1 MELALGIA
9 LDENLRMIEDSV
21 AAACRRVPEVLFDA
35 EHFFDGYLADPD
47 YALACLDAARQGG
60 ARWIVLCDTN
70 GGRLPHE
77 IASVVERVA
86 ALIPPDQLGIHTH
99 NDTEN
104 AVANTIAAVRAG
116 ARQVQGTLNGLGER
130 CGNANLIALIPTL
143 MLKMGYATGVS
154 EAGLRRLTE
163 MSRAVDERLNRIPD
177 RHAAYVGA
185 CAFTHKAGLHASAV
199 AKDPSSY
206 EHVPPEVVG
215 NQRHVAVSD
224 QAGRANLLTRLGE
237 IGLDAPGEDRLRE
250 LLGAVKEREADGYAY
265 EGAEASFELL
275 ARRTLGQVPEFFRL
289 SSFRIIDER
298 RYNARNEL
306 VTLSEATIKVE
317 VGAARRMIVAEGN
330 GPVHALDTALRQAL
344 SPTYPA
350 LEHMHL
356 ADYKVRI
363 LTPEA
368 GTGRGHPGDH
378 RERRRRRS
386 TLVDRGRVDQRDR
399 CLLRRPA
406 RRHHLQAVRGRRRG
420 GALNGRPPAATTRG
434 PSTPVII
441 LVRPQLG
448 ENVGTTARAMLN
460 FGLTDLRLVRPQ
472 CGWPNAKAL
481 QAASGATEVLNRLS
495 VFDRVEDA
503 ASDLHRLYATTARPR
518 DLPKPVVTAA
528 QAAREARAALQRG
541 EGVGILFGPERTGLS
556 NDDLIYADAVVSIPV
571 NPDFFSLNLAQA
583 VLLVAYEWFE
593 SGSMFPIGG
602 RLIRPGGRP
611 PRASSTS
618 CWNT

>member
-1 MELALGIA
+1 MTERLYLYDTTLRDGGQTHGVDFTIADKVAIAQLLDQLGIDYVEGGWPGANPIDDRFFAHPPALARARLCAFGMTRRAGRSAANDPGLAALSRSETGAITLVGKSSAKQVELTLGVA

-21 AAACRRVPEVLFDA
+21 AAVCQRVPEVLFDA

-47 YALACLDAARQGG
+47 YALACLDAARRAGT
-60 ARWIVLCDTN
+60 RWIVLCDTN

-86 ALIPPDQLGIHTH
+86 ASIPPEQLGIHAH

-104 AVANTIAAVRAG
+104 AVANSIAAVRAG
-116 ARQVQGTLNGLGER
+116 AHQVQGTLNGLGER

-163 MSRAVDERLNRIPD
+163 VSRAVDERLNRIPD

-237 IGLDAPGEDRLRE
+237 IGLVAPGEDQLRE
-250 LLGAVKEREADGYAY
+250 LLGALKEREADGYAY

-368 GTGRGHPGDH
+368 GTAAV
-378 RERRRRRS
+378 
-386 TLVDRGRVDQRDR
+386 TRVIIESADAD
-399 CLLRRPA
+399 
-406 RRHHLQAVRGRRRG
+406 GRRW
-420 GALNGRPPAATTRG
+420 
-434 PSTPVII
+434 STVGVSTNVI
-441 LVRPQLG
+441 
-448 ENVGTTARAMLN
+448 
-460 FGLTDLRLVRPQ
+460 D
-472 CGWPNAKAL
+472 
-481 QAASGATEVLNRLS
+481 AS
-495 VFDRVEDA
+495 
-503 ASDLHRLYATTARPR
+503 Y
-518 DLPKPVVTAA
+518 
-528 QAAREARAALQRG
+528 AALHDAITYKLFV
-541 EGVGILFGPERTGLS
+541 EGAEAAG
-556 NDDLIYADAVVSIPV
+556 
-571 NPDFFSLNLAQA
+571 
-583 VLLVAYEWFE
+583 
-593 SGSMFPIGG
+593 
-602 RLIRPGGRP
+602 
-611 PRASSTS
+611 
-618 CWNT
+618 

>member
-1 MELALGIA
+1 MTERLYLYDTTLRDGAQTHGVDFTTADKVAIAELLDQLGIDYVEGGWPGANPTDDGFFARPPALAQAKLCAFGMTRRAGRSPANDPALAALFQSRTDAITLVGKSSARQVELALGVA
-9 LDENLRMIEDSV
+9 LDENLRMIGESV
-21 AAACRRVPEVLFDA
+21 AEACRRVPEVLFDA

-47 YALACLDAARQGG
+47 YPLACLDAARRSG

-77 IASVVERVA
+77 IGAVVERVA
-86 ALIPPDQLGIHTH
+86 GRIPPDQLGIHAH

-104 AVANTIAAVRAG
+104 AVANTLAAVRAG

-143 MLKMGYATGVS
+143 MLKMGYTTGVS
-154 EAGLRRLTE
+154 EAGLRHLTDL
-163 MSRAVDERLNRIPD
+163 SRAVDERLNRVPD

-215 NQRHVAVSD
+215 NRRHVAVSD

-237 IGLDAPGEDRLRE
+237 VGLEVPGEDQLSD
-250 LLGAVKEREADGYAY
+250 LLGAVKEREANGYAY

-275 ARRTLGQVPEFFRL
+275 ARRALGQVPDFFRL

-317 VGAARRMIVAEGN
+317 VGDARRMIVAEGN

-368 GTGRGHPGDH
+368 GTAAI
-378 RERRRRRS
+378 
-386 TLVDRGRVDQRDR
+386 TRVIIESADDG
-399 CLLRRPA
+399 
-406 RRHHLQAVRGRRRG
+406 GRRW
-420 GALNGRPPAATTRG
+420 
-434 PSTPVII
+434 STVGVSTNVI
-441 LVRPQLG
+441 
-448 ENVGTTARAMLN
+448 
-460 FGLTDLRLVRPQ
+460 D
-472 CGWPNAKAL
+472 
-481 QAASGATEVLNRLS
+481 AS
-495 VFDRVEDA
+495 
-503 ASDLHRLYATTARPR
+503 Y
-518 DLPKPVVTAA
+518 
-528 QAAREARAALQRG
+528 AALHDA
-541 EGVGILFGPERTGLS
+541 ITYKLFVDGAEAAP
-556 NDDLIYADAVVSIPV
+556 
-571 NPDFFSLNLAQA
+571 
-583 VLLVAYEWFE
+583 
-593 SGSMFPIGG
+593 
-602 RLIRPGGRP
+602 
-611 PRASSTS
+611 
-618 CWNT
+618 

>member
-1 MELALGIA
+1 MTERLYLYDTTLRDGGQTQGVDFTTADKVAIAQLLDQLGIDYVEGGWPGANPTDDGFFANPPALARAKLCAFGMTRRAGRSAANDPGLAALLQSRTDAVTLVGKSSARQVKLALGVA
-9 LDENLRMIEDSV
+9 LDENLRMIEESV
-21 AAACRRVPEVLFDA
+21 AEACRRMPEVMFDA
-35 EHFFDGYLADPD
+35 EHFFDGYLADPE
-47 YALACLDAARQGG
+47 YALACLDAARRSG
-60 ARWIVLCDTN
+60 ARWMVLCDTN

-77 IASVVERVA
+77 IASIVEEVA
-86 ALIPPDQLGIHTH
+86 ARIPPSELGIHAH

-104 AVANTIAAVRAG
+104 AVANTLAAVRAG

-143 MLKMGYATGVS
+143 MLKMDYATGVS
-154 EAGLRRLTE
+154 ESGLRHLTDL
-163 MSRAVDERLNRIPD
+163 SRAVDERLNRTPD

-185 CAFTHKAGLHASAV
+185 CAFTHKAGLHAAAV

-215 NQRHVAVSD
+215 NRRHVAVSD

-237 IGLDAPGEDRLRE
+237 IGLRVPGENQLRD
-250 LLGAVKEREADGYAY
+250 LLGAVKEREANGYAY

-275 ARRTLGQVPEFFRL
+275 ARRTLGQVPDFFRL

-368 GTGRGHPGDH
+368 GAAAVT
-378 RERRRRRS
+378 
-386 TLVDRGRVDQRDR
+386 RVIIESAD
-399 CLLRRPA
+399 A
-406 RRHHLQAVRGRRRG
+406 GGRRW
-420 GALNGRPPAATTRG
+420 
-434 PSTPVII
+434 STVGVSTNVI
-441 LVRPQLG
+441 
-448 ENVGTTARAMLN
+448 
-460 FGLTDLRLVRPQ
+460 D
-472 CGWPNAKAL
+472 
-481 QAASGATEVLNRLS
+481 AS
-495 VFDRVEDA
+495 
-503 ASDLHRLYATTARPR
+503 Y
-518 DLPKPVVTAA
+518 
-528 QAAREARAALQRG
+528 AALHDA
-541 EGVGILFGPERTGLS
+541 ITYKLFVDGAEAP
-556 NDDLIYADAVVSIPV
+556 
-571 NPDFFSLNLAQA
+571 
-583 VLLVAYEWFE
+583 
-593 SGSMFPIGG
+593 
-602 RLIRPGGRP
+602 
-611 PRASSTS
+611 
-618 CWNT
+618 